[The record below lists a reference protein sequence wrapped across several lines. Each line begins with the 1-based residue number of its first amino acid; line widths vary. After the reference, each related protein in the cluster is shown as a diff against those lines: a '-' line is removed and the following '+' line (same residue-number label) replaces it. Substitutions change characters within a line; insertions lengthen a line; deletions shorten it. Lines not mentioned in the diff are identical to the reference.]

1 MADVAEKR
9 MTVEEFFQWCDTQ
22 EGRWEL
28 VDGVPRP
35 VFPMEQLQG
44 ERHPRR
50 GPTFGHQQLQAQAHD
65 LVRRHAKPPRWSV
78 TAFGVRIG
86 DHGTREPDIVLTAER
101 VGMSARYTTAPLL
114 VVEIISP
121 STEREDRTA
130 KLDEYKSLS
139 SMREIWLVS
148 STRRWVQVWQR
159 RDDGRWHGEDVI
171 GTGSFESAVLEDA
184 VGLVELYAGVEI
196 EAG

>member
-9 MTVEEFFQWCDTQ
+9 MTVEEFLQWCDTQ

-35 VFPMEQLQG
+35 VFPMEQLPG
-44 ERHPRR
+44 ERHPMR
-50 GPTFGHQQLQAQAHD
+50 GPTFGHQTLQTAALD
-65 LVRRHAKPPRWSV
+65 IVRRHSAPPAWCV
-78 TAFGVRIG
+78 TTFAVRIG
-86 DHGTREPDIVLTAER
+86 PHGTRDPDIVLTAAR
-101 VGMSARYTTAPLL
+101 IDGSARFTTEPLL

-139 SMREIWLVS
+139 SMREIWLVA
-148 STRRWVQVWQR
+148 STRRRVQVWQR
-159 RDDGRWHGEDVI
+159 QGDGRWLVEDVI
-171 GTGSFESAVLEDA
+171 GSGSFESAVLEAA
-184 VGLVELYAGVEI
+184 VGLDELYAGVEI
-196 EAG
+196 EAS